1 MKMLNWLVLAV
12 LLGPGLGR
20 GAVAHDCQPARFV
33 ELSSDVYYS
42 APKWDSRFWI
52 YRREWEALTGVRYLA
67 VDEIHSMRT
76 LVLEINEREYSGVMY
91 RTKQI
96 ALSHTRSDGQDIFE
110 RGAWA
115 VPYETL
121 YWVPF
126 RVLDDAVA
134 AIRCQPEPEPQ
145 AAEAMTAEQRDR
157 AEARR
162 FQILRALEELRPQ
175 DLL

>member
-12 LLGPGLGR
+12 LLGLGR

-33 ELSSDVYYS
+33 ELSPEVYYY
-42 APKWDSRFWI
+42 ASRWSSNFRV
-52 YRREWEALTGVRYLA
+52 YRREWVALTGVRYLA

-76 LVLEINEREYSGVMY
+76 RVLEFSGREYSGVLY

-96 ALSHTRSDGQDIFE
+96 ALSHTRSDGQDIYE
-110 RGAWA
+110 RGAWIT
-115 VPYETL
+115 PYEAL

-126 RVLDDAVA
+126 SVLDDAVA
-134 AIRCQPEPEPQ
+134 AIRCQPEPESQ
-145 AAEAMTAEQRDR
+145 TAEAMTAEQRDR

-162 FQILRALEELRPQ
+162 FQILRALEELRPE